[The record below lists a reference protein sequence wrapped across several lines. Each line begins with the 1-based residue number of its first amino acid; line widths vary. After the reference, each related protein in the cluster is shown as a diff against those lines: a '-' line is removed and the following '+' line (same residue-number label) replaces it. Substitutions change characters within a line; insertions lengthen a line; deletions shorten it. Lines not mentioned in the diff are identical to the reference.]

1 MIIIFKGIVF
11 AIVILI
17 ITTIT
22 AAVSIV
28 LENGII
34 LMRAKV

>member
-1 MIIIFKGIVF
+1 MIIRSIGMVIF
-11 AIVILI
+11 AIII

-28 LENGII
+28 LENGITR
-34 LMRAKV
+34 M

>member
-1 MIIIFKGIVF
+1 MNMIIRSVGIVLF
-11 AIVILI
+11 AIII

-22 AAVSIV
+22 AAASIV

-34 LMRAKV
+34 RM

>member
-1 MIIIFKGIVF
+1 MNMIIRSIGMVLF
-11 AIVILI
+11 AIIII

-28 LENGII
+28 LENGITR
-34 LMRAKV
+34 M